1 MRMSQPQI
9 AALRQLLRDPNAKV
23 RANILQA
30 LKHRGLVDADGKLT
44 TLGRK
49 AGSRLKLEEPEQVE
63 TRFQLENEPAT
74 LAQLRVLAR
83 MLKFEPT
90 DLSKED
96 ASILIS
102 FLKDLS
108 ASPAAFER
116 RIATISLLLKNRV
129 QAIDVIGFS
138 DLTPVQTPA
147 GAATPVLLDA
157 GLKKDRPVVTPGLA
171 LANGEIIEGAP
182 IALRPRGDVPG
193 KVSRARDTFQHI
205 ATTIRETTNV
215 R

>member
-9 AALRQLLRDPNAKV
+9 AALRQLLRDPNAQI

-30 LKHRGLVDADGKLT
+30 LKHRGLVDAEGALT
-44 TLGRK
+44 LLGRK
-49 AGSRLKLEEPEQVE
+49 AGGRLKLEEPEQVE

-83 MLKFEPT
+83 MLKFEPA

-108 ASPAAFER
+108 SSPALFER
-116 RIATISLLLKNRV
+116 RIATISLLLRNRV

-138 DLTPVQTPA
+138 DITAVQTAA
-147 GAATPVLLDA
+147 GTATPVLLDV
-157 GLKKDRPVVTPGLA
+157 GLKKDKPVVTPGLA
-171 LANGEIIEGAP
+171 LSSGEVIEGDP
-182 IALRPRGDVPG
+182 IILWPRGDVPG

-205 ATTIRETTNV
+205 ATTIKKAQ
-215 R
+215 